1 MSFWSGIS
9 VVMIVLDAEELLAD
23 ALASVPQ
30 EAEIIVADGGSEDRT
45 VTIAR
50 KFGARVIAQ
59 NLAAIAEADGNFD
72 VARNEA
78 AEHAMREWIFFLD
91 ADERIT
97 EELYS
102 EIHALNAPGDAFELP
117 RINLYWG
124 KPVRLLGEDRQIRLV
139 KKGRGRYEGTALH
152 QKLLVD
158 GSVGQLGSPLLHLN
172 LRGWSDV
179 SLRFRRYL
187 PSEARHHAPVPTR
200 RKAMAVSCHMF
211 RYYYFRSGAWK
222 DGWRGILVSLIYSV
236 YHGAAAWQ
244 ARPSIDA

>member
-1 MSFWSGIS
+1 MSFWSEIS
-9 VVMIVLDAEELLAD
+9 VVMIVLDAEDLLAD
-23 ALASVPQ
+23 ALGSVPQ
-30 EAEIIVADGGSEDRT
+30 EAEIIVADGGSKDGTTR
-45 VTIAR
+45 IAR
-50 KFGARVIAQ
+50 RHGARVIAQ
-59 NLAAIAEADGNFD
+59 DLAAIAQADGNFD

-78 AEHAMREWIFFLD
+78 AEHATREWIFFLD

-97 EELYS
+97 EELNS
-102 EIHALNAPGDAFELP
+102 EIEALDAPGDGFEVP

-152 QKLLVD
+152 QKLSVD
-158 GSVGQLGSPLLHLN
+158 GPVGRLRSPLLHLN
-172 LRGWSDV
+172 LRGWADV
-179 SLRFRRYL
+179 SLRFHRYL

-200 RKAMAVSCHMF
+200 RKAMALSCHMF
-211 RYYYFRSGAWK
+211 RYYYCRSGAWK
-222 DGWRGILVSLIYSV
+222 DGWRGFLVSAIYSV